1 MTKRIQSL
9 LILGLLSSAAHA
21 EFTDGPVNCSD
32 LNGNEQMYGCIQDQD
47 QATNNKYKCLEAL
60 NAFDVPKKE
69 HQTADNFVIPG
80 KLVKGKKIVATT
92 KPDGKL
98 ALSDGKKNYL
108 ISQEKL
114 KLAIQEKFSTEAAQK
129 DKFKVVIQ
137 TPKGKIKLKIK
148 KKPIEGGSGGFG
160 LGGWEKVPM
169 KENEQME
176 EDDVFMALGSQ
187 DENNNQDNMSEQLN
201 DKVTNFEDKIN
212 DKLSEIEN
220 EAQEKKRK
228 TRRNR
233 ALTSSDKRQH
243 ISKIEEQKEALKE
256 KWRQKLA
263 QKEQMKQVAR
273 VKCQGQNNLI
283 SGNVLGGSSSPAGG
297 GEEGR
302 LPASSQER

>member
-1 MTKRIQSL
+1 MTKPIQSL

-32 LNGNEQMYGCIQDQD
+32 LNGNEQMYGCIQEQD
-47 QATNNKYKCLEAL
+47 QATNNKFKCLEAL

-69 HQTADNFVIPG
+69 HQSADSFAIPG

-98 ALSDGKKNYL
+98 ALSDGKKNYQ

-114 KLAIQEKFSTEAAQK
+114 KQAIEEKFSTEAQQK

-137 TPKGKIKLKIK
+137 TPEGKIKLKIK
-148 KKPIEGGSGGFG
+148 KKPIDGGFG

-169 KENEQME
+169 KDNEQME

-187 DENNNQDNMSEQLN
+187 DEHNNDDNMSEQLN
-201 DKVTNFEDKIN
+201 DKVTNFEDKITE
-212 DKLSEIEN
+212 KLSEIEN
-220 EAQEKKRK
+220 EAQEKKRR

-233 ALTSSDKRQH
+233 ALTTSDKRQH

-283 SGNVLGGSSSPAGG
+283 SGNVLGGSSDAAGG
-297 GEEGR
+297 GSEGGR
-302 LPASSQER
+302 LPASSHER